1 MDEGT
6 DRRDFLKRLVAG
18 AAVAGSGAGGLG
30 LAGCAPGEQEPGEEG
45 PADGRPGGEQTG
57 ASPTLPQGLAPDDS
71 RWRDVRDHFLLDPD
85 YTYMNTAGLGPSPRP
100 VLAAHLEA
108 WERLERRSET
118 GHGERAGIRTTAAAF
133 LGCVEDELAFT
144 RSATESMNLVA
155 RGLRLEAG
163 DQVLM
168 TTHEH
173 PGGAM
178 PWFGVR
184 EDVAI
189 RIDTFEPGTGG
200 DDTLNRLE
208 AALTGRTRVV
218 MVSHVTCT
226 TGMILPVRE
235 MAQLCRDRG
244 IILVLD
250 GAQAPGQI
258 PVNLNELACSFY
270 VASGHKW
277 LLGPKGTGFLYVRD
291 EWLDRWKPSY
301 VGAYSD
307 TGFDLA
313 SGGFE
318 RLRPASASEYGTRST
333 PLLVGFG
340 AAFDFLSSLGLDPV
354 TARGAHLATMMRD
367 GLAPLPGVEIITPQ
381 GASAAILSFRLPPS
395 GGSPGEWCNRL
406 RADHNLRLRPVTEAG
421 LMAVRAST
429 HVFNTEE
436 EVQRLVEVLGSL
448 L

>member
-1 MDEGT
+1 
-6 DRRDFLKRLVAG
+6 
-18 AAVAGSGAGGLG
+18 
-30 LAGCAPGEQEPGEEG
+30 
-45 PADGRPGGEQTG
+45 
-57 ASPTLPQGLAPDDS
+57 
-71 RWRDVRDHFLLDPD
+71 
-85 YTYMNTAGLGPSPRP
+85 MNTAGLGPSPRP

-118 GHGERAGIRTTAAAF
+118 GHGERAGIRTKAASF
-133 LGCVEDELAFT
+133 LGCAEDELAFT

-155 RGLRLEAG
+155 RGLRLEAR
-163 DQVLM
+163 DRILM

-184 EDVAI
+184 EDLPI
-189 RIDTFEPGTGG
+189 RIDTFDPGSGG
-200 DDTLNRLE
+200 DDTMNRLE
-208 AALTGRTRVV
+208 EALTESTRVV

-226 TGMILPVRE
+226 TGMILPVRD
-235 MAQLCRDRG
+235 MARLCQDRG

-258 PVNLNELACSFY
+258 SVNLNELGCAFY

-277 LLGPKGTGFLYVRD
+277 LLGPKGTGMLYVRE
-291 EWLDRWKPSY
+291 EWLDQWRPTY

-340 AAFDFLSSLGLDPV
+340 AAFDFLSSVGLDSV
-354 TARGAHLATMMRD
+354 IARGAHLATMLRE

-381 GASAAILSFRLPPS
+381 EASAAILSFRLPPS
-395 GGSPGEWCNRL
+395 GGGPGEWCNHL
-406 RADHNLRLRPVTEAG
+406 RTDHGLRLRPVSEAG

-436 EVQRLVEVLGSL
+436 EVQKLVDVLGSL